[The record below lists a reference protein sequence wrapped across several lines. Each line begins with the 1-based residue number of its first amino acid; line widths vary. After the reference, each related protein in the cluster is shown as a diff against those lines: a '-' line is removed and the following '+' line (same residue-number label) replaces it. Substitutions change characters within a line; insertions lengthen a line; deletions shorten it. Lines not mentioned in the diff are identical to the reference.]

1 MINLEN
7 VPYALAMTTYSD
19 LVGCD
24 ILKISMRASFSGVSF
39 RVSVVFMTFRLED
52 LSLDEIGVLEAA
64 ALIDSH
70 PVLLLHLLVFVVC
83 IGVFPCWG
91 MYVDECSDPLLKW
104 MLSPLYSVLLCRDL
118 WPSFPS
124 LFLSGISI
132 ATSAFLSVPFT

>member
-1 MINLEN
+1 MANLQN
-7 VPYALAMTTYSD
+7 VPCALAMTTYSD
-19 LVGCD
+19 LVGCY
-24 ILKISMRASFSGVSF
+24 IENIHEGFLFWSVISCIGRLHDFRSGGS
-39 RVSVVFMTFRLED
+39 
-52 LSLDEIGVLEAA
+52 SLDEIWVLEAA

-83 IGVFPCWG
+83 IGVFLCWG

-104 MLSPLYSVLLCRDL
+104 MLSPLNSVLLCRDL

-132 ATSAFLSVPFT
+132 ATSAFLSVPFM